1 MAQLEVG
8 GHAVSN
14 RQRAV
19 ATVLTLSR
27 RVPWLFVAPAEWL
40 TALFMVAIAA
50 VAMWD
55 SRASALVD
63 TSGKQPGG
71 IGPGFYPFWAAF
83 TMACAGLYLMYR
95 AFNRAVPGAAVFENR
110 QSLYA
115 IGKLVGPM
123 VLATAALSWLG
134 FYLCCG
140 LYMGFF
146 ARYIGRYRW
155 LWVVLIAV
163 AFPVATYLA
172 FEMGFR
178 VRLPKSSLYELG
190 FLF

>member
-1 MAQLEVG
+1 MSGIVIG
-8 GHAVSN
+8 GPAVSSRN
-14 RQRAV
+14 RAIVAAV
-19 ATVLTLSR
+19 ALSR

-40 TALFMVAIAA
+40 TALFMVVIAA

-63 TSGKQPGG
+63 TTGKQPGG

-83 TMACAGLYLMYR
+83 VMAGAAVYLMYR
-95 AFNRAVPGAAVFENR
+95 AFTRAERGSPVFENR
-110 QSLYA
+110 QSVYA